1 MKDMINPDHYK
12 VGGIETIDV
21 IKAKL
26 GDNYKYYIKGNLI
39 KYAERLGN
47 KDEWSQELR
56 KIAWYA
62 LDLADELDK
71 KKASPITP
79 DEWIDDPLHDE
90 D

>member
-26 GDNYKYYIKGNLI
+26 GDNYKFYVKGNLM
-39 KYAERLGN
+39 KYSERLGN
-47 KDEWSQELR
+47 KDEWPQELR

-62 LDLADELDK
+62 LDLAEELEK
-71 KKASPITP
+71 RNHRQLCQMSG
-79 DEWIDDPLHDE
+79 
-90 D
+90 

>member
-12 VGGIETIDV
+12 DGGIETIAV

-26 GDNYKYYIKGNLI
+26 GDDYKYYVKGNLM
-39 KYAERLGN
+39 KYSQRLGK

-71 KKASPITP
+71 KRSSPVI
-79 DEWIDDPLHDE
+79 DEEWIDDPLHDE

>member
-1 MKDMINPDHYK
+1 MINPDHYK
-12 VGGIETIDV
+12 DGGVETIDV

-26 GDNYKYYIKGNLI
+26 GDDYKYYVKRNLI
-39 KYAERLGN
+39 KYSQRLGK
-47 KDEWSQELR
+47 KDDWAQELR
-56 KIAWYA
+56 KISWYA

-71 KKASPITP
+71 KKASPVMP

>member
-21 IKAKL
+21 IKAKH
-26 GDNYKYYIKGNLI
+26 GDNYRHYVKGNLM
-39 KYAERLGN
+39 KYSERLGN
-47 KDEWSQELR
+47 KDDWSQELR

-62 LDLADELDK
+62 LDLADELDRK
-71 KKASPITP
+71 KSSPVI
-79 DEWIDDPLHDE
+79 DEEWIDDPLHDE